1 VIFKDIETW
10 QGSKM
15 AIETEGKSSRNM
27 DGTITSLSFRKSK
40 NGPDGELIAVANE
53 FANLPE
59 NRGIPTT
66 SLIRNF
72 IVRNLKEAVNKA
84 KAAQL
89 AGGQS

>member
-1 VIFKDIETW
+1 
-10 QGSKM
+10 M
-15 AIETEGKSSRNM
+15 AIETEVKSGRNM

-40 NGPDGELIAVANE
+40 NGPDGELIAEANVY
-53 FANLPE
+53 ANLPE

-72 IVRNLKEAVNKA
+72 IVRKLKEANNAA

-89 AGGQS
+89 RGVQS